1 MSGGRRMSGSSET
14 VPTHETVVVLTAA
27 VVLYS
32 LFIAEAPLLAVLAV
46 GSVGLVYGGLVVR
59 RIVPWPAGSS
69 YERYLKP
76 ITGVLTAGVLLYGLV
91 IAEAFLFALL
101 AVATIGSVYAA
112 WRITYAVWHYRQRPN
127 V

>member
-1 MSGGRRMSGSSET
+1 MSSGRRTSGISET
-14 VPTHETVVVLTAA
+14 VPTYVPVVLLTAA

-32 LFIAEAPLLAVLAV
+32 LFIAEALLLAVLAV
-46 GSVGLVYGGLVVR
+46 GLVGLVYSGLVVR

-69 YERYLKP
+69 NERYLKW

-91 IAEAFLFALL
+91 IAEALLLALL
-101 AVATIGSVYAA
+101 AAATIVSVYAT
-112 WRITYAVWHYRQRPN
+112 WRITYAVWHHRQRPN